1 MTNKKCFE
9 AVDNTLRDIRN
20 CDKPM
25 GGITT
30 VLSGD
35 FRQILPV
42 IPRGTRADDINAC
55 LKSSYLWPYIH
66 VLQLTTNMRLTSS
79 ADSDLMSF
87 ASSILSIGDGTMVS
101 SSSNVIDIPFGNH
114 VHIIG
119 ELIEHVYTNLTENF
133 NDPSYLYNRTI
144 LCPQNECVNDINL
157 QVLDK
162 VEGQHTSYMS
172 VDTICDEDEVT
183 TEFLNSLTP
192 SGCPTH

>member
-9 AVDNTLRDIRN
+9 AVDNTLSDIRN

-30 VLSGD
+30 VPSGD

-42 IPRGTRADDINAC
+42 ILKGTRADDINAC
-55 LKSSYLWPYIH
+55 LISSYIL
-66 VLQLTTNMRLTSS
+66 VLQLTTNMRLKLS

-101 SSSNVIDIPFGNH
+101 SSSNVIYIPFGNH

-119 ELIEHVYTNLTENF
+119 EPILR
-133 NDPSYLYNRTI
+133 RT
-144 LCPQNECVNDINL
+144 
-157 QVLDK
+157 
-162 VEGQHTSYMS
+162 S
-172 VDTICDEDEVT
+172 TIQAIFT
-183 TEFLNSLTP
+183 TEQYFAPKMNVLMT
-192 SGCPTH
+192 

>member
-66 VLQLTTNMRLTSS
+66 VLQLTTNMRLTLS

-101 SSSNVIDIPFGNH
+101 SSSNVIYIPFGNH

-119 ELIEHVYTNLTENF
+119 EPILR
-133 NDPSYLYNRTI
+133 RT
-144 LCPQNECVNDINL
+144 
-157 QVLDK
+157 
-162 VEGQHTSYMS
+162 S
-172 VDTICDEDEVT
+172 TIQAIFT
-183 TEFLNSLTP
+183 TEQYFAPKMNVLMT
-192 SGCPTH
+192 